1 MGREIERERFGGADF
16 ERFSERLGE
25 SLAALGELLERP
37 GFGEGPASL
46 GAELEMALVDSAG
59 RPAGENAAVQEALGG
74 GHDVALEVGRF
85 CIECATAPVPLAGR
99 SFTALSE
106 RLAESVG
113 RIAAA
118 AAVHGARVATIGT
131 LPTLTMGDL
140 GPGGLTE
147 SPRYRALSAALEPLK
162 PDRRIIIDGPET
174 LDVELPGIVAEAANA
189 AFQIHLRVAP
199 AEFARTF
206 NAAQLA
212 TAPALAASAN
222 SPTFLG
228 KVLWDETRVP
238 LFHQTIDGHQGGEE
252 VWRPSRVAFGHGW
265 VRHGILE
272 LLQETVALHEVVL
285 PLIEQEDPLQVVRA
299 GGVPQLAELRLHHGT
314 TWRWNRAIYDPAGGG
329 HLRIE
334 LRALPAGPSV
344 LDMTANAAF
353 LVGATLGLAEQEWM
367 IPAIPF
373 ALARRNFYRAAR
385 DGLDAEL
392 LWPAPQAPSPRPMPA
407 AELVARLI
415 PVAREGLARAGVDAE
430 DTDPLLD
437 VMAERVTAE
446 VTGARWQR
454 AALAA
459 HEERMMRGTA
469 LAATLDDYIEAQFS
483 GLPVHRWPIGGRD
496 RARVRRRVRPDDLTE
511 TA

>member
-1 MGREIERERFGGADF
+1 MGREIERERFGGADY

-25 SLAALGELLERP
+25 CLAALAALLERP
-37 GFGEGPASL
+37 GFGEGPATI

-59 RPAGENAAVQEALGG
+59 RPAGENAAVLEALGDG
-74 GHDVALEVGRF
+74 DVALEVGRF
-85 CIECATAPVPLAGR
+85 CIETATAPVPLRGR
-99 SFTALSE
+99 AFTALAE
-106 RLAESVG
+106 RLTGAVD
-113 RIAAA
+113 RIAGAA
-118 AAVHGARVATIGT
+118 AGYGTRVALIGT

-162 PDRRIIIDGPET
+162 PDRRLIIDGPEP

-199 AEFARTF
+199 ADFARTF

-212 TAPALAASAN
+212 TAPALAAAAN

-238 LFHQTIDGHQGGEE
+238 LFHQAIDGHQGGED

-265 VRHGILE
+265 VRHGVLE
-272 LLQETVALHEVVL
+272 LLQESVALHEVVL
-285 PLIEQEDPLQVVRA
+285 PLAEDEDPIEVVRT
-299 GGVPQLAELRLHHGT
+299 GGIPELAELRLHHGT
-314 TWRWNRAIYDPAGGG
+314 TWRWNRAVYDPAGGG

-344 LDMTANAAF
+344 IDMAANAAF
-353 LVGATLGLAEQEWM
+353 LIGATLGLAEEEWM
-367 IPAIPF
+367 IPAMPF

-385 DGLDAEL
+385 EGLAAEL
-392 LWPAPQAPSPRPMPA
+392 LWPSPQAPSPRPMPA
-407 AELVARLI
+407 ADAVERLI
-415 PVAREGLARAGVDAE
+415 PVARRGLAGAGVDADE
-430 DTDPLLD
+430 AEALLG
-437 VMAERVTAE
+437 VMSERVSAL
-446 VTGARWQR
+446 VNGASWQR
-454 AALAA
+454 ASLAA

-469 LAATLDDYIEAQFS
+469 LAATLDAYIESQFS
-483 GLPVHRWPIGGRD
+483 GLPVHRWPTPSRSRD
-496 RARVRRRVRPDDLTE
+496 QTLTRS
-511 TA
+511 